1 MSDKT
6 GIQWTDA
13 TWNPIRGCSRVS
25 EGCRNC
31 YAEVVAAR
39 FSKPGQ
45 PYEGLAR
52 RTANGGARWT
62 GKIMFVEKHLED
74 PLRWRKPKRIF
85 VNSMSDLFHEGVS
98 EEQLDMIFAVMAI
111 ASRHTFQILTKRPER
126 MRDYLNTPGRAG
138 ATAAETGRGAAGNR
152 DWPFIRP
159 DDLAARW
166 PLKNVWLGVSVE
178 DQKAANLRVPLLL
191 DTPAT
196 VRFLSCEPLLAPVD
210 LVPFLYDEVEGTTMP
225 DFSSPRASNR
235 GLSWVIIGGESG
247 SYARSCDVQWI
258 RDIVDQ
264 CKAAGIASFVKQLG
278 SEPGIHA
285 GEDEYAAG
293 FSFHHYDPVNQLNI
307 KKLEDSHGGNPE
319 EWPADLRVREF
330 PGVTA

>member
-85 VNSMSDLFHEGVS
+85 VTISTRLAVPARLQLRPVGVP
-98 EEQLDMIFAVMAI
+98 L
-111 ASRHTFQILTKRPER
+111 
-126 MRDYLNTPGRAG
+126 
-138 ATAAETGRGAAGNR
+138 ATA
-152 DWPFIRP
+152 I
-159 DDLAARW
+159 
-166 PLKNVWLGVSVE
+166 
-178 DQKAANLRVPLLL
+178 
-191 DTPAT
+191 
-196 VRFLSCEPLLAPVD
+196 
-210 LVPFLYDEVEGTTMP
+210 
-225 DFSSPRASNR
+225 
-235 GLSWVIIGGESG
+235 GLSS
-247 SYARSCDVQWI
+247 
-258 RDIVDQ
+258 
-264 CKAAGIASFVKQLG
+264 
-278 SEPGIHA
+278 
-285 GEDEYAAG
+285 
-293 FSFHHYDPVNQLNI
+293 DPMIWQPV
-307 KKLEDSHGGNPE
+307 G
-319 EWPADLRVREF
+319 R
-330 PGVTA
+330 